1 MASRSRR
8 HIPRDNKRT
17 RLKTEQATRTE
28 TRLSRG
34 EGSEENW
41 MLERDRLLAIIR
53 DRKDDLLKRQQ
64 AKQAEK
70 ERLKRE
76 ELEKQRLEKKQLEK
90 KRKKEQ
96 RLEILSARQKERL
109 REIAPQA
116 ARLSRWQQWVRR
128 YGENLSAEGF
138 TLSDGLWHRPINSD
152 DIENTVTFK
161 DAKAKK
167 LSDIPIEFPY
177 DLENPAY
184 IYVSWDRIRYE
195 HIWYSEREEN
205 LLDLGFDKKI
215 DWGFTYLH
223 WSNRRGFSSFQVPD
237 FEDTVWGW
245 PGADDNEHLY
255 DIHPP
260 EDFSPYQILDLAGF
274 DKSLLDGFKEKQYRK
289 DLNRLPSA
297 QLGDPRDPLLQWMRQ
312 FAEVEIHHRIEKN
325 RRTPPTQPLFVLKPP
340 PIPDHVEYS
349 FWAPKSWGFDDS
361 SFTKAWLACVK
372 SEYRSQKP
380 WSRADMNWWGMSDE
394 AIRTSKCLE
403 MLVHFLFLT

>member
-1 MASRSRR
+1 MAPRSRR

-17 RLKTEQATRTE
+17 QLKTEQTTRTE
-28 TRLSRG
+28 TRRSKG

-64 AKQAEK
+64 AKQAKQAEK

-76 ELEKQRLEKKQLEK
+76 ELE
-90 KRKKEQ
+90 EQ
-96 RLEILSARQKERL
+96 RLENLSARQKDRL

-128 YGENLSAEGF
+128 YRENLSAEGF
-138 TLSDGLWHRPINSD
+138 TLSDGLWRRPINSD
-152 DIENTVTFK
+152 DIKNTVTFK

-177 DLENPAY
+177 GLGDPAY
-184 IYVSWDRIRYE
+184 ISVNWDRIRYE

-215 DWGFTYLH
+215 GWEFRYPH
-223 WSNRRGFSSFQVPD
+223 WSNWRGFSSFQVPD
-237 FEDTVWGW
+237 FENTVWDW
-245 PGADDNEHLY
+245 PGADDNENLY

-312 FAEVEIHHRIEKN
+312 FAEVEIHHRIEKSRHFADVEIHHCIEKN
-325 RRTPPTQPLFVLKPP
+325 RRIPPTRTQFALKP
-340 PIPDHVEYS
+340 
-349 FWAPKSWGFDDS
+349 KLRFD
-361 SFTKAWLACVK
+361 FP
-372 SEYRSQKP
+372 SETLVFKPLWNSKLWNPKP
-380 WSRADMNWWGMSDE
+380 WSRADMNLWWVYK
-394 AIRTSKCLE
+394 ANRTSKCIE
-403 MLVHFLFLT
+403 MPVHFLFLT